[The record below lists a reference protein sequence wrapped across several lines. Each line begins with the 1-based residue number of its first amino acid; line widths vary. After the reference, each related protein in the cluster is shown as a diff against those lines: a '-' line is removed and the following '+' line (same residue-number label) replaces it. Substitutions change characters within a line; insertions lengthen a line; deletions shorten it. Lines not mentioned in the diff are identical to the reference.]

1 MSKASEGAKDTGD
14 YVSEAAG
21 DVGEY
26 VAEDI
31 WREPG
36 GGGILPVAV
45 GALAGG
51 VVGGPLMSSI
61 TAGQGALIGGGL
73 GALYGDG
80 GDGGSGGDGD
90 EEIRQR
96 IGTVAKRQ
104 EEMAKQ
110 QWEMYK
116 EFFLPYEIEAA
127 KANRE
132 LLPLITEASKTT
144 LGLQVPATKE
154 FYKQAI
160 EGVDVGKRVSEA
172 QTDVISATRLGEGM
186 RRREISRYGID
197 PSSTTYGDLANQAA
211 LATAKNIGGARMAA
225 REKAEAENFAR
236 LGYGLGRGVYQTQ
249 VGPGADPFARAA
261 GSYSGAAS
269 TYAPLVSRVL
279 QDDYNKRGSLLGG
292 LLGAGVGGYYGGA
305 GGATAGYGVGSGIG
319 GML

>member
-1 MSKASEGAKDTGD
+1 MSKASEGAKDTGE

-36 GGGILPVAV
+36 AGGLLPTVAGAVGGGLAGLAVAGPYGAAVGAVGGGIG
-45 GALAGG
+45 GALSAGDGDDAGG
-51 VVGGPLMSSI
+51 
-61 TAGQGALIGGGL
+61 
-73 GALYGDG
+73 
-80 GDGGSGGDGD
+80 GD
-90 EEIRQR
+90 EEIRES
-96 IGTVAKRQ
+96 IKGVASKQ
-104 EEMAKQ
+104 KEMAKQ

-197 PSSTTYGDLANQAA
+197 PSSTTYGNLANQAA

-249 VGPGADPFARAA
+249 VGPGADPYARAA

-279 QDDYNKRGSLLGG
+279 QDDYNKTGSLFGG